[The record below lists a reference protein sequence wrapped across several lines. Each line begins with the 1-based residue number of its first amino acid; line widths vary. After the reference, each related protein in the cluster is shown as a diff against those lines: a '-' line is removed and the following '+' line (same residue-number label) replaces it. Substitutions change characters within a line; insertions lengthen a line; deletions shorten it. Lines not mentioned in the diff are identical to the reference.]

1 MAKSMAKREAAK
13 RAAARSARPNRAG
26 KARAFT
32 SPATVTLPA
41 MLVDGN
47 DTAFR
52 ETIYLMALAFDRLHS
67 CREAFGRTLSLTASQ
82 FIVLIG
88 TAHRQGQEGVTI
100 RGLSEHTQ
108 LAATHVTTEVGRLI
122 DKGLLIKEANSRD
135 RRSVLVRLS
144 VKGEVAIRDVNPL
157 LRRVNDRLFQNVTR
171 AEFDVVSRFFAKFA
185 HNGEEALFELRRAGR
200 ERTQPTDRS

>member
-1 MAKSMAKREAAK
+1 LSKREAAK
-13 RAAARSARPNRAG
+13 RAAARSTGPSRTG
-26 KARAFT
+26 KAQSKAKEFV
-32 SPATVTLPA
+32 SPATVTLPT
-41 MLVDGN
+41 MLENGN
-47 DTAFR
+47 DLAFR

-67 CREAFGRTLSLTASQ
+67 CREAFGRALALTASQ

-100 RGLSEHTQ
+100 RALAEHTQ

-122 DKGLLIKEANSRD
+122 DKGLLVKETNSRD

-144 VKGEVAIRDVNPL
+144 AAGETAIRDVNPL

-171 AEFDVVSRFFAKFA
+171 GEFDVVSRFFAKFA
-185 HNGEEALFELRRAGR
+185 RNSEEALFELRRAEHR
-200 ERTQPTDRS
+200 A